1 MEEFFERLNDFH
13 KKYSRYFL
21 MLLLIIA
28 VIAAFYVLPYAA
40 VLFLPFIIGW
50 IVSFAASPM
59 VKFLKK
65 KLHIPY
71 MVGAIITVLLLLSLL
86 ALIVVTAVSMVTDA
100 STYIIGNWEW
110 IVETVSEYY
119 TSAYEGLVRWS
130 DSLPFDFM
138 EMLNIDALNG
148 KPGGVSKDID
158 RMGSEFIADITS
170 IIRPFAGNVATGTIS
185 VVKSLPEAIIFIVM
199 LMLSTYFF
207 TSGKE
212 KYHEWYQ
219 NNVSEDKKIK
229 MQFIKTECFGA
240 LLGMLRAQMILAL
253 ITACELFVGFLI
265 MGIDNAVVLSL
276 VVAVVDLLPIL
287 GVGTVLIPWAVINL
301 LAGGS
306 IFITVGMLVLYFICL
321 SVRNII
327 QPKILGESIGISS
340 LASLIAIWV
349 GYKIYGFIGMLI
361 MPVIATVLYKF
372 YDVGIFDWFFISHK
386 KVTEEREAALADSG
400 NSKKEDKQ

>member
-21 MLLLIIA
+21 MLLLIVA
-28 VIAAFYVLPYAA
+28 VIGIFYILPYVA

-65 KLHIPY
+65 KLHVPY
-71 MVGAIITVLLLLSLL
+71 MVGAIITVLILLSLL
-86 ALIVVTAVSMVTDA
+86 ALIVVTAVSLVTDA
-100 STYIIGNWEW
+100 SGYVIENWEW

-138 EMLNIDALNG
+138 EMMNIDALPGNSVGVGNDINKYG
-148 KPGGVSKDID
+148 KEVLS
-158 RMGSEFIADITS
+158 DITN
-170 IIRPFAGNVATGTIS
+170 ILRPFAGNVATGTIS

-212 KYHEWYQ
+212 KYHIWYEE
-219 NNVSEDKKIK
+219 NVSEGFRNR
-229 MQFIKTECFGA
+229 MHLIKTECFGA
-240 LLGMLRAQMILAL
+240 LLGTLRAQIILTL
-253 ITACELFVGFLI
+253 ITAFELFIGFLI
-265 MGIDNAVVLSL
+265 MGIDNAAVLAL
-276 VVAVVDLLPIL
+276 IVAIVDMLPIL
-287 GVGTVLIPWAVINL
+287 GVGTVLIPWSAINL

-306 IFITVGMLVLYFICL
+306 VFITVGMLVLYLICL

-327 QPKILGESIGISS
+327 QPKILGESIGIGS

-372 YDVGIFDWFFISHK
+372 YDVGIFDWFFLSHK
-386 KVTEEREAALADSG
+386 KVTEEREALAVK
-400 NSKKEDKQ
+400 NSNEKKEDK